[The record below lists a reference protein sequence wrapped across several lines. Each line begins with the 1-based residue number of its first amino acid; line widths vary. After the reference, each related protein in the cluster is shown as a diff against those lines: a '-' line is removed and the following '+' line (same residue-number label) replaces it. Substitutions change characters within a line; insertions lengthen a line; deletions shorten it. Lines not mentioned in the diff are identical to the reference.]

1 MAFVLSCCD
10 TADLTAEHFLRRE
23 IHTVPFHYRLNGTE
37 YPDASGRSLSSA
49 EFYSRLQSDTT
60 AQTAQPGI
68 GEYLE
73 HFSPFLSQGLD
84 VLHVCLSGGL
94 SGACHSARN
103 AALIAGEQFPDRRVV
118 VVDSLGASSGYGM
131 LMDTLADLRDRGASL
146 EETAAWAED
155 HKLNISHLFFSQDLS
170 YYVRGGRISK
180 AAALFGGVLNI
191 CPVLDMD
198 EAGHLIPREKVRG
211 KKQAIRRL
219 VQKMAQAA
227 EDGPAY
233 NGKCY
238 ISQSAC
244 VEDARALIEQLELQF
259 PALKGRVEIN
269 DVGPVIGC
277 HTGPG
282 TVALFFFGASR
293 AVDSN

>member
-1 MAFVLSCCD
+1 MAFILSCCD

-23 IHTVPFHYRLNGTE
+23 LYTVAFHYRLNGVE
-37 YPDASGRSLSSA
+37 YPDASGHSLSSA
-49 EFYSRLQSDTT
+49 EFYTRLQSDTD
-60 AQTAQPGI
+60 AQTAQPSI
-68 GEYLE
+68 GDYLE
-73 HFSPFLSQGLD
+73 HFSSFLSQGLD
-84 VLHVCLSGGL
+84 VLHVSLSSGL

-103 AALIAGEQFPDRRVV
+103 AALIAGEQFPDRKIV

-131 LMDTLADLRDRGASL
+131 LMDTLADMRDRGASL
-146 EETAAWAED
+146 EETAAWAEE

-180 AAALFGGVLNI
+180 TAAFFGGVLNI

-219 VQKMAQAA
+219 VQKMEQTAENGAA
-227 EDGPAY
+227 Y
-233 NGKCY
+233 SGKCY

-244 VEDARALIEQLELQF
+244 EEDAKALIEQLEIQF
-259 PALKGRVEIN
+259 PALKNRVEIN

-293 AVDSN
+293 AAEAD